1 MQTDLEQEQA
11 LDARE
16 QARFNMIEQ
25 QIRTWEV
32 LDGTVLDLLKKI
44 PREDFVPAQYK
55 GLAFADIELPL
66 HYGQAMGHGQTML
79 SPKMEGRILQA
90 LEIKKSDRVLE
101 IGTGSGYLTALL
113 AALAKEVFSV
123 ELIPELSKIASEHL
137 ARHGISNVTLE
148 IGDAANGW
156 PAHAPYDAIVY
167 TGSLPVL
174 PPSVQHSLAVGGRL
188 FVVLGD
194 APVMEATM
202 IQRIAEDSFKRYVL
216 FETCLPPLINATQ
229 PQRFQF

>member
-44 PREDFVPAQYK
+44 PREDFVPAQYT

-66 HYGQAMGHGQTML
+66 AHGQKML

-113 AALAKEVFSV
+113 AASAKEVFSV
-123 ELIPELSKIASEHL
+123 ELIPELSKNASERL
-137 ARHGISNVTLE
+137 ARHSINNVTLE

-174 PPSVQHSLAVGGRL
+174 PPSVQHSLAIGGRL

-202 IQRIAEDSFKRYVL
+202 IQHIAEDSFKRYVL
-216 FETCLPPLINATQ
+216 FETCLPPLINAAQ